1 MVLSFGTQKRTVHE
15 IVCENVFNLTFVII
29 RQSEKRFGASR
40 RAMQKQ
46 AEKLDR
52 KNYLVKIKYAHDD
65 EPEMVIRILSFG
77 PMVEVI
83 GSESFKRLIIE
94 KLKKQL
100 NCGLK

>member
-1 MVLSFGTQKRTVHE
+1 ME
-15 IVCENVFNLTFVII
+15 
-29 RQSEKRFGASR
+29 RFMLHFAHFE
-40 RAMQKQ
+40 KQ

-77 PMVEVI
+77 PMVEVL
-83 GSESFKRLIIE
+83 GSESFRKLIIE